1 MSEFRVL
8 LVEDDDALR
17 EALCDT
23 LELEGFNVSAA
34 EDGRAALDILERE
47 WPSLVISDIQMP
59 GWDGLELLRRIRQ
72 RHSGLPVMLMT
83 AFGSVPQ
90 AVAAI
95 REGAVDYL
103 VKPVEADQLIDR
115 VQRFRQQPEESGEL
129 VAEDPR
135 SRTLA
140 DMARRVAAAEVSVLL
155 TGPSG
160 SGKEAY
166 ARYIH
171 RHSGRADGPFVA
183 VNCAAIPEQMI
194 EAELFGHEKG
204 AFTGAD
210 HARTG
215 KFESA
220 DGGTLLLDEISELDV
235 GLQAK
240 LLRVLQER
248 EVERLGG
255 SRTIALDVRVI
266 AATNRDLPAEVRE
279 GRFREDLFYRLNV
292 FPIALPPLADR
303 PGDIRPLAERAVE
316 RHHRGQGLCPRFTSD
331 AMAALEAHA
340 WPGNVREL
348 DNVVQR
354 ALVLAGGREEIRAG
368 DLFFEQPTTVAA
380 GAAAHGEA
388 PGGRA
393 LQRSMADREA
403 EMILDTLRSEEGH
416 RGRTAER
423 LGISPRTLRYKLAR
437 LRDAGLSIPGE
448 GGPKFATGRASA

>member
-1 MSEFRVL
+1 MSDFHVL

-17 EALCDT
+17 EALCET
-23 LELEGFNVSAA
+23 LELEDLSVTAA
-34 EDGRAALDILERE
+34 ADGPAALAVLERE
-47 WPSLVISDIQMP
+47 SPSLVISDIQMP
-59 GWDGLELLRRIRQ
+59 RWDGLELLRRIRSQ
-72 RHSGLPVMLMT
+72 HARLPVMLMT

-103 VKPVEADQLIDR
+103 VKPVEADQLLER
-115 VQRFRQQPEESGEL
+115 VRRFRDRTEEGGEL
-129 VAEDPR
+129 VAVDPR
-135 SRTLA
+135 SRNLA
-140 DMARRVAAAEVSVLL
+140 AMARRVAEAEVSVLL

-171 RHSGRADGPFVA
+171 RHSARCDGPFVA

-210 HARTG
+210 RARAG

-220 DGGTLLLDEISELDV
+220 EGGTILLDEISELDI

-255 SRTIALDVRVI
+255 GRTIDLDVRVV
-266 AATNRDLPAEVRE
+266 AATNRDLPEEVRH

-292 FPIALPPLADR
+292 FPLALPPLSAR
-303 PGDIRPLAERAVE
+303 PGDIRPLAERAVA
-316 RHHRGQGLCPRFTSD
+316 RHHRGAGAVPSFSD
-331 AMAALEAHA
+331 EAVAALEAHD

-354 ALVLAGGREEIRAG
+354 ALVLAGGRDEIRAG
-368 DLFFEQPTTVAA
+368 DLFFEQPSLPRVAS
-380 GAAAHGEA
+380 A
-388 PGGRA
+388 PDERDGPA
-393 LQRSMADREA
+393 LQRSVADREA
-403 EMILDTLRSEEGH
+403 EVILETLEIESGH
-416 RGRTAER
+416 KGRTAER

-437 LRDAGLSIPGE
+437 LREAGRRIPGE
-448 GGPKFATGRASA
+448 GGPEFATPRTPA

>member
-1 MSEFRVL
+1 MSGFRVL

-17 EALCDT
+17 EALCET
-23 LELEGFNVSAA
+23 LELEDVPVTAAADGPSAMA
-34 EDGRAALDILERE
+34 CLDGE

-59 GWDGLELLRRIRQ
+59 NWDGLELLRRIRS
-72 RHSGLPVMLMT
+72 RRPGLPVMLMT

-103 VKPVEADQLIDR
+103 VKPVEAEQLLDR
-115 VQRFRQQPEESGEL
+115 VRRFRDRCDDDGEL

-140 DMARRVAAAEVSVLL
+140 EMARRVAEADVSVLL

-166 ARYIH
+166 ARHVH
-171 RHSGRADGPFVA
+171 RHSDRRDGPFVA

-210 HARTG
+210 RARAG

-220 DGGTLLLDEISELDV
+220 EGGTILLDEISELDI

-255 SRTIALDVRVI
+255 NRTISLDVRVI
-266 AATNRDLPAEVRE
+266 AATNRDLTAAVRE

-292 FPIALPPLADR
+292 FPLALPPLSAR
-303 PGDIRPLAERAVE
+303 PGDIRPLADRALR
-316 RHHRGQGLCPRFTSD
+316 RHHRGDRPCPVFTAD
-331 AMAALEAHA
+331 ALAALEAHT

-348 DNVVQR
+348 DNVIQR

-368 DLFFEQPTTVAA
+368 DLFFEQPATVGPPAA
-380 GAAAHGEA
+380 EDDSDG
-388 PGGRA
+388 PV

-403 EMILDTLRSEEGH
+403 EVILDALRSEAGH
-416 RGRTAER
+416 KGRTAER

-448 GGPKFATGRASA
+448 GGPEFAAGRASA